1 MKKFLAWAALSI
13 GLFVLQTS
21 LLPLIYFKGAGP
33 DILLLVTASYAFF
46 KGSRLG
52 SFMGFLLGLFEDLAT
67 GGYFGINIFIK
78 MIIGFACGIFS
89 TRVVRD
95 RFFLPVV
102 GSMVCTAGSFLA
114 FEIIIFCID
123 YTFYPVEHVQ
133 YRLLP
138 MLCYNVIFAWPVHTL
153 VNMVEERFHEKK
165 Q

>member
-1 MKKFLAWAALSI
+1 MEI
-13 GLFVLQTS
+13 
-21 LLPLIYFKGAGP
+21 PLIPSEKNFNLSKIKIDPKGGVKAEYQ
-33 DILLLVTASYAFF
+33 ITASVE
-46 KGSRLG
+46 GEPSVIDRTE
-52 SFMGFLLGLFEDLAT
+52 SCDRDVHPDLLGLFEDLAT